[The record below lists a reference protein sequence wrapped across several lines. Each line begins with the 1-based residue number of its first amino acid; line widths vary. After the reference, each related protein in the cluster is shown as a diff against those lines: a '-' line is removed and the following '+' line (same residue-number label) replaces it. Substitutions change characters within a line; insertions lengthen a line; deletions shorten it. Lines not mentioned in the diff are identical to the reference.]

1 MAVTHRR
8 DFEMQYWIDT
18 GKTTH
23 GPFDATQLKTLASN
37 GELKR
42 DNKISTDQE
51 RWVIAESIKGLAF
64 KTVLPQVPEL
74 SDLFDEEFGDEKIQS
89 NSQSPQRSGSQSG
102 MLDAAS
108 ANSSQRSLTGNS
120 SLENAATQP
129 HVRDRERELQALQE
143 ELWDY
148 KQAGAAM
155 GIHAFKS
162 SIDDHVI
169 GHVASAAFG
178 KHIELTSDTTVE
190 AFDTTRSI
198 LKRKWALETIS
209 DPNATLPVW
218 TARFGG
224 LLLTSVAAVCVTVI
238 SVVISLLTPLVG
250 LVTCILG
257 LGVVLI
263 GWHDQLR
270 PIGRAVADY
279 PHVVNSPKGVFL
291 KTPYYQ
297 FVCGLLWLF
306 GVGAIANMVTR
317 VEIAL
322 PNTTPKT
329 VALPDGWSRYA
340 DPKGRFTCDVP
351 PGWSID
357 ESKWGKQSKV
367 TIRLEGHEIRV
378 TVRDT
383 NVHEMYD
390 GIREEMTEGMADL
403 ARHMGSDGTVGNV
416 EWTTLAGSRA
426 LQIDIES
433 KLRER
438 FARTI
443 KAKHEGWD
451 HFLGMYVEPSSQ
463 REELCDLFEEFLNRY
478 GSTN

>member
-1 MAVTHRR
+1 
-8 DFEMQYWIDT
+8 MQYWINT
-18 GKTTH
+18 GSKTY
-23 GPFDATQLKTLASN
+23 GPFDATQLKKLASN

-42 DNKISTDQE
+42 DNKISTDKN
-51 RWVIAESIKGLAF
+51 RWAIAESIKGLVF
-64 KTVLPQVPEL
+64 KAVSPQV
-74 SDLFDEEFGDEKIQS
+74 SDLSEFFDEELGNEEIQS
-89 NSQSPQRSGSQSG
+89 SSQSPQLDALHSG
-102 MLDAAS
+102 MHGS
-108 ANSSQRSLTGNS
+108 PTGNN
-120 SLENAATQP
+120 SLDGTVTQP

-155 GIHAFKS
+155 GVHALKS
-162 SIDDHVI
+162 SIDDHVM
-169 GHVASAAFG
+169 GQVASSAFG
-178 KHIELTSDTTVE
+178 EHIEVKSDATIE
-190 AFDTTRSI
+190 AFETTRSI
-198 LKRKWALETIS
+198 IRRKNALETIS
-209 DPNATLPVW
+209 DPNAKLPVW
-218 TARFGG
+218 TARFGSV
-224 LLLTSVAAVCVTVI
+224 LLANVAAVCVIVI
-238 SVVISLLTPLVG
+238 SAMISLLTPLIG
-250 LVTCILG
+250 LGTCILG
-257 LGVVLI
+257 LIFVVR
-263 GWHDQLR
+263 GWQDQLR
-270 PIGRAVADY
+270 PIGRAIADY
-279 PHVVNSPKGVFL
+279 PNVVNSPKGVFL

-297 FVCGLLWLF
+297 FACGLLLLF
-306 GVGAIANMVTR
+306 GAATIANMMSR

-383 NVHEMYD
+383 NVHEMSD
-390 GIREEMTEGMADL
+390 GIRKEMTEGMADL

-451 HFLGMYVEPSSQ
+451 HFLGMYVDPSSQ
-463 REELCDLFEEFLNRY
+463 REELCDLFEEFLSRY
-478 GSTN
+478 GNTN